1 MAHTRKTLLLDSNWD
16 ICLTGGTADPY
27 GQTFGFAETGAQPF
41 DRGTFWQVE
50 RPLTGYGAKI
60 ALAQGAY
67 ATAQNVANE
76 CRLFTN
82 DAYFEPSRGIPYYLV
97 ALGQKLSPS
106 VLRARLRDAALL
118 VEDVEDVTDVVL
130 ESLDTETRRVTGEIQ
145 FTSREGENA
154 AVEL

>member
-16 ICLTGGTADPY
+16 LCLDKAGRIAI
-27 GQTFGFAETGAQPF
+27 AE
-41 DRGTFWQVE
+41 
-50 RPLTGYGAKI
+50 
-60 ALAQGAY
+60 GAY

-82 DAYFEPSRGIPYYLV
+82 DAYFETERGIPYYLI
-97 ALGQKLSPS
+97 ALGKKLSPS
-106 VLRARLRDAALL
+106 VLRARLRDAAML
-118 VEDVEDVTDVVL
+118 VEDVEDVTEVVL

-154 AVEL
+154 SVEL

>member
-16 ICLTGGTADPY
+16 LCLDKAGRIAVAD
-27 GQTFGFAETGAQPF
+27 
-41 DRGTFWQVE
+41 
-50 RPLTGYGAKI
+50 
-60 ALAQGAY
+60 GAY

-82 DAYFEPSRGIPYYLV
+82 DAYFETERGIPYYLV

-145 FTSREGENA
+145 FTSVEGENA
-154 AVEL
+154 SVEL